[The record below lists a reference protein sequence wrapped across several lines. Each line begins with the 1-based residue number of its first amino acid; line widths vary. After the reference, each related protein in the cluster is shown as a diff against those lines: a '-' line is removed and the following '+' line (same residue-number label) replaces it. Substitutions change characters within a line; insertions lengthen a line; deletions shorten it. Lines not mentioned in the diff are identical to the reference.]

1 VFNLLLQ
8 VLEEGQLQDNLG
20 HTVSFRNT
28 VLIMTSNAGAREIS
42 RDASLGFHVEE
53 GMMRYEEIRTS
64 ALSEMKRLFNP
75 EFINRVDETVVF
87 HSLNRDHLRDILEL
101 MVKEV
106 QSQLTEQNITLQITT
121 AARSYLIEE
130 GYDEKFGA
138 RPLRRTLQR
147 LVEDPLSI
155 DILKGRFKQGSTIVV
170 DFKEKKIV
178 FRSKRS
184 RKSPDKG
191 KESKGVKKV
200 AKDGS
205 DSSKLPQELAVR

>member
-1 VFNLLLQ
+1 
-8 VLEEGQLQDNLG
+8 
-20 HTVSFRNT
+20 
-28 VLIMTSNAGAREIS
+28 MTSNAGAREIS

-87 HSLNRDHLRDILEL
+87 HSLNREHLREILEL
-101 MVKEV
+101 MLKEIQV
-106 QSQLTEQNITLQITT
+106 QLTEQNITLQITS
-121 AARSYLIEE
+121 AARTHLIEE
-130 GYDEKFGA
+130 GYDEKYGA

-170 DFKEKKIV
+170 DVKDKKIA

-184 RKSPDKG
+184 RKSSDK
-191 KESKGVKKV
+191 SKDNKAAKQGS
-200 AKDGS
+200 KDGS
-205 DSSKLPQELAVR
+205 DSSKVPQELAVR

>member
-1 VFNLLLQ
+1 ML
-8 VLEEGQLQDNLG
+8 
-20 HTVSFRNT
+20 
-28 VLIMTSNAGAREIS
+28 
-42 RDASLGFHVEE
+42 
-53 GMMRYEEIRTS
+53 RYEEIRTS

-101 MVKEV
+101 MVREV
-106 QSQLTEQNITLQITT
+106 QQQLSEQNITLEITT
-121 AARSYLIEE
+121 AARTFLIEE
-130 GYDEKFGA
+130 GYDEKYGA

-170 DFKEKKIV
+170 DVREEKIV

-184 RKSPDKG
+184 RKAPAKG
-191 KESKGVKKV
+191 TQTKKN
-200 AKDGS
+200 DGGGS